1 VNLNTKL
8 DAKNRA
14 LCDSQ
19 RSRDQRLADCGYL
32 VLQPDLYYRVGS
44 YPPQGGIRGAGQ
56 FEIDGRTDEM
66 GGTVWIGIAGSR
78 TRMRSSNFFH
88 RDPTS
93 RESDLALQAIVWWK
107 NTFLLPA

>member
-8 DAKNRA
+8 DAENRA
-14 LCDSQ
+14 LCDSR

-56 FEIDGRTDEM
+56 SEIDGRTDEM
-66 GGTVWIGIAGSR
+66 GGTV
-78 TRMRSSNFFH
+78 
-88 RDPTS
+88 
-93 RESDLALQAIVWWK
+93 
-107 NTFLLPA
+107 